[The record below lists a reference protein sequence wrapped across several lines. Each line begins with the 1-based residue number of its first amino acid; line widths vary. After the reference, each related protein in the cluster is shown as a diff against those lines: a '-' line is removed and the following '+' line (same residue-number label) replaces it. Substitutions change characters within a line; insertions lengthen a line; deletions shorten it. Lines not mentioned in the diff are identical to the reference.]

1 MHETKRAA
9 LAGLIAAS
17 FACASAPAQ
26 EIKLTLA
33 DQNSPTGWGP
43 RTRCSPG

>member
-1 MHETKRAA
+1 MTKRYRT
-9 LAGLIAAS
+9 LIGMLAAS
-17 FACASAPAQ
+17 IVIATPLVAQ

-43 RTRCSPG
+43 SHAL

>member
-1 MHETKRAA
+1 MYERKTPA

-17 FACASAPAQ
+17 LACAGPLGAQ

-33 DQNSPTGWGP
+33 DQNSLTAWGRP
-43 RTRCSPG
+43 DHRR